1 MKTSEGSKLRE
12 RRKTPVMP
20 PTGSLRSLAL
30 LFVGTAD
37 ASLRRLQS
45 PYTIECHSGQES
57 PKCDNNC
64 VYPQCGC
71 DEYPTNSS
79 SCCTRANPCD
89 SDEEDKDGFTMGSI
103 LRQVWF
109 IFIVMG
115 VISTIIWRR
124 PAYHRVRFPPPCVA
138 ALPPFPLCSPLHAV
152 SSRFIT
158 HHTTAFGVGR
168 RLRQRRM
175 LMAEHQATLPH
186 PVAFPSHPTPHHP

>member
-1 MKTSEGSKLRE
+1 
-12 RRKTPVMP
+12 MP
-20 PTGSLRSLAL
+20 PTTVRSLAL

-45 PYTIECHSGQES
+45 RYTIECPEFQSSGQEMM
-57 PKCDNNC
+57 KCDNC
-64 VYPQCGC
+64 VNSQCGC
-71 DEYPTNSS
+71 DENPTNSS

-89 SDEEDKDGFTMGSI
+89 SDEDDEDGFTMGSI

-124 PAYHRVRFPPPCVA
+124 PTYHRVRFPPPCVA
-138 ALPPFPLCSPLHAV
+138 ALPPFPFCSPLHAV

-158 HHTTAFGVGR
+158 HHATAFGVGR

-186 PVAFPSHPTPHHP
+186 QVESLSHPTPHHP